1 MKAFPLLAGLSTAV
15 CVLVSVSGATWYVG
29 GSVSSLGDGKSW
41 VSALKTIQEGIEAA
55 GKADAVIV
63 AESTFV
69 ENDPF
74 ENRNTV
80 PTGANR
86 HDRDVAANSALDGRR
101 AGPVAAFD
109 NSENPTYATLL
120 AKGILSQIRAAARRG
135 GLSLNDAKALFETST
150 PRDFAELPNL
160 IPVVKDGSPQYHER
174 FQYQVFFGDP
184 PESQGLQSLRDVGLQ
199 IVTVVVS
206 WPADEPDTDLREKVT
221 FVTFVLFPTS
231 R

>member
-29 GSVSSLGDGKSW
+29 GSVSFLADGKSW
-41 VSALKTIQEGIEAA
+41 VSALKTIQEGVEAA
-55 GKADAVIV
+55 GRADAVIV

-69 ENDPF
+69 GNDSF

-80 PTGANR
+80 PTSANG
-86 HDRDVAANSALDGRR
+86 HDRDVAANSALDDRQ
-101 AGPVAAFD
+101 AGPVAAFG
-109 NSENPTYATLL
+109 NSENLTYATLL
-120 AKGILSQIRAAARRG
+120 AKGILSQIRAAARKG
-135 GLSLNDAKALFETST
+135 GLSLNEAKVLFLTLT

-160 IPVVKDGSPQYHER
+160 IPVVKDGSPQYHEQ
-174 FQYQVFFGDP
+174 FQYQIFFEDP
-184 PESQGLQSLRDVGLQ
+184 SESQGLQSLKAVGLQ
-199 IVTVVVS
+199 IVTVIVS

-221 FVTFVLFPTS
+221 FVTCVVFPTS